1 MRGDIIYIITLD
13 DKIKAATTDIVQA
26 ERLKQYY
33 SDDTDFSYENAE
45 ICEVFDMGE
54 QTLTKRYSVEF
65 WGVDKVTVSKG
76 NDYVWGGKH
85 FGSDYDAEYDYFST
99 EVEAEN
105 RDEAI
110 EKALEDLRICR
121 EVNYG

>member
-85 FGSDYDAEYDYFST
+85 FGADYDAEYDYFST
-99 EVEAEN
+99 EVEAES